1 MTTLVTKV
9 LNFLW
14 VTVWGKI
21 NLWQFLKLNKQYLIL
36 AGSNVILSLLFIYM
50 AEQVTVRTD
59 QYRALKTE
67 IKNHDNEVKIYKDE
81 ITLLEK
87 QNKTL
92 IVSFGLKN
100 DRVDTKEILND
111 YEKWAT
117 QVRKIESDIQNAAT
131 RLGEKD
137 VSP

>member
-1 MTTLVTKV
+1 
-9 LNFLW
+9 
-14 VTVWGKI
+14 
-21 NLWQFLKLNKQYLIL
+21 
-36 AGSNVILSLLFIYM
+36 LSLLFIYM